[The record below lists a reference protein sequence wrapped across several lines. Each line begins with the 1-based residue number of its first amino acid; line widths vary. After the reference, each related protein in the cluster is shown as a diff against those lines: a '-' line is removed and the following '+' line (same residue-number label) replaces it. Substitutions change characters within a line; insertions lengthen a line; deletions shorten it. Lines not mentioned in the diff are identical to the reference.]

1 MDFGGSFSFHKE
13 FLEAP
18 NPWLSLARLG
28 TIGLPLSTREAA
40 VIKSE
45 AKHAPFGKGERTIV
59 DRNIRDTWEMD
70 ASEVRMASSEPFAI
84 SQVLAQV
91 TIENPKWQPF
101 VDDVVEKVCRALG
114 LDWVAI
120 EPRCELYK
128 LLLYEEGSQ

>member
-13 FLEAP
+13 FPEAP

-45 AKHAPFGKGERTIV
+45 AKQAPFGKGERTIV

-70 ASEVRMASSEPFAI
+70 ASEVRMASLNRLRSHRYSHRSLLRTPNGNLL
-84 SQVLAQV
+84 SMMSLKRSV
-91 TIENPKWQPF
+91 
-101 VDDVVEKVCRALG
+101 ALS
-114 LDWVAI
+114 V
-120 EPRCELYK
+120 
-128 LLLYEEGSQ
+128 